1 MAGTTPGVGE
11 AAPTST
17 VAQGIKTRAELEQDI
32 AKEYSQMSEADRLK
46 LAGSPLMKTRLD
58 SSLNNLN
65 PSGTPDNTSSAV
77 TNDPGITADVVAET
91 AAPIITNEPVVAT
104 SETEVVSEAT
114 QPVVVP
120 ASLQETAAAP
130 QTAELGEKKFTEFT
144 LEDWK
149 NYIEQNNLKTIK
161 LGKNTTVFPL
171 PNQDG
176 NYIAVTSD
184 MNIGV
189 IEIKH
194 DDLNML
200 KVALEARLKETE
212 VADPVFD
219 VYRRSRETVQK
230 DDALGR
236 YFLAIVEGSYD
247 SPLITRHPVEPV
259 SDNKIISD
267 ALEINKIKSAEETIT
282 PVPAPA
288 A

>member
-1 MAGTTPGVGE
+1 MSGIDVVPESGVGSVD
-11 AAPTST
+11 T
-17 VAQGIKTRAELEQDI
+17 
-32 AKEYSQMSEADRLK
+32 
-46 LAGSPLMKTRLD
+46 AGSHH
-58 SSLNNLN
+58 N
-65 PSGTPDNTSSAV
+65 
-77 TNDPGITADVVAET
+77 
-91 AAPIITNEPVVAT
+91 
-104 SETEVVSEAT
+104 
-114 QPVVVP
+114 VVP
-120 ASLQETAAAP
+120 ASDEAREQFLNTANDRGISPATREFLAKNPSTRDQLPPAGTPALTSEEINQTPTAELSSVVKPPEITTPVIANEPVITPAPLLETAAAP
-130 QTAELGEKKFTEFT
+130 QTVELGEKKFTEFT

-161 LGKNTTVFPL
+161 LGKNTTVFPF

-176 NYIAVTSD
+176 DYIAVTSD
-184 MNIGV
+184 LSIGV

-267 ALEINKIKSAEETIT
+267 TLNINKAKSTEEATT
-282 PVPAPA
+282 PIA
-288 A
+288 ASAAR